1 MGRNKQYP
9 ICGLGEKLTE
19 LCYKNNVPAYKL
31 GEIAG
36 GFGRKVGCLEI
47 Q

>member
-1 MGRNKQYP
+1 MAKNKQCP
-9 ICGLGEKLTE
+9 ICGLAEKLTE

-36 GFGRKVGCLEI
+36 GYERKTVYG
-47 Q
+47 